1 MVLVRQEV
9 MKKAGRNRIVP
20 FLTVLLGALLGGK
33 ALPQAGKKPR
43 PPRRTSP
50 LEKESAKD
58 KAVLERIR
66 NNFQE
71 TRRGKTLSAN
81 VQILLELKNGEKI
94 KGIVRNGRFVER
106 DAGLDFRPSDKRIPG
121 AGLRIW
127 YYNNTSS
134 YIFIQYKY
142 IKNYKIVRR
151 LSDLQVK
158 EIGDKIRKR
167 ERREAALARKKAR
180 ERIEAIKRRLK
191 GEKVEEKLEK
201 LAGEIQANEKEAK
214 ARMERAK
221 LLKEFPP
228 AEGWGPQRIQEI
240 NLRKIALHVYPN
252 EKEKRFIQV
261 FEDWQKAYKE
271 AQDTQKKEKALEKA
285 MKGGQRRK

>member
-1 MVLVRQEV
+1 
-9 MKKAGRNRIVP
+9 MKKAGWNGIVP
-20 FLTVLLGALLGGK
+20 LLAVLPGALLCGK
-33 ALPQAGKKPR
+33 AFPQAGKNPR

-50 LEKESAKD
+50 LGKESPKD
-58 KAVLERIR
+58 RAVIERIR
-66 NNFQE
+66 NNFKE
-71 TRRGKTLSAN
+71 SRKGRSLSAN

-106 DAGLDFRPSDKRIPG
+106 DAGLDFVPADKRIPG

-142 IKNYKIVRR
+142 IKNYRIIRR

-158 EIGDKIRKR
+158 EIGDKIRER
-167 ERREAALARKKAR
+167 EKREAALARKRAR
-180 ERIEAIKRRLK
+180 ERIEAIKRRLR

-201 LAGEIQANEKEAK
+201 LAEKIQESEKEAK

-228 AEGWGPQRIQEI
+228 EEGWGPKRIQEI

-261 FEDWQKAYKE
+261 FEEWQKAFKE
-271 AQDTQKKEKALEKA
+271 AQETKKKEKALEKA
-285 MKGGQRRK
+285 MKGT

>member
-1 MVLVRQEV
+1 LVLVRQEV

>member
-1 MVLVRQEV
+1 MR
-9 MKKAGRNRIVP
+9 
-20 FLTVLLGALLGGK
+20 
-33 ALPQAGKKPR
+33 
-43 PPRRTSP
+43 S
-50 LEKESAKD
+50 
-58 KAVLERIR
+58 
-66 NNFQE
+66 
-71 TRRGKTLSAN
+71 LSAN
-81 VQILLELKNGEKI
+81 VQILLELRNGEKI

-106 DAGLDFRPSDKRIPG
+106 DAGLDFVPSEKRIPG

-142 IKNYKIVRR
+142 IRRYKIIRR

-158 EIGDKIRKR
+158 EIGDKIKER
-167 ERREAALARKKAR
+167 EKREAALARKKAR
-180 ERIEAIKRRLK
+180 QRIEAIKRRLK

-201 LAGEIQANEKEAK
+201 LAEQIQENEKEAK

-228 AEGWGPQRIQEI
+228 DEGWGPKRIQEI

-252 EKEKRFIQV
+252 EKEKRFIEV
-261 FEDWQKAYKE
+261 FEDWQKAFKE
-271 AQDTQKKEKALEKA
+271 SQETKKKEKVLEKA
-285 MKGGQRRK
+285 MKGK